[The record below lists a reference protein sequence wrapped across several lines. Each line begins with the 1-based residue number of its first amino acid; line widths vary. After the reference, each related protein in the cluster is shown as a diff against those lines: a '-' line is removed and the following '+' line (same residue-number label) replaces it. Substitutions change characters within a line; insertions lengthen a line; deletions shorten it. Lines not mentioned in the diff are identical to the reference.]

1 MSGGKRECSSS
12 LYGDIRLFAGTGS
25 PALAK
30 EVADYLGL
38 ELCGI
43 DIHEFTNENLF
54 VKLHASVRGQ
64 DCYVIQTTSTPVHRN
79 LMELLIMAQTLMLD
93 SAGRITLVFPYMCYG
108 RSDRKDQPRVPITAK
123 LVADMMVIAGADRY
137 ITMDLH
143 AGQIQG
149 FFDVPG
155 DVLSAYHILKP
166 YLKDQIPTMHS
177 PVLLTADLGFAK
189 HGRRYAQALDIP
201 LSFIEKRRTD
211 NEDHTEALNLIG
223 DVNNHDVL
231 IIDDEIDTGGSIC
244 EAVTVAKANG
254 ARDVYVAFIHPVL
267 SSNAAERLSALPV
280 KHFVTTNTIPIP
292 DEKLKLFGN
301 RITILSIGPLLGEVI
316 KRANEGTSVGAMFNE

>member
-1 MSGGKRECSSS
+1 
-12 LYGDIRLFAGTGS
+12 
-25 PALAK
+25 
-30 EVADYLGL
+30 
-38 ELCGI
+38 
-43 DIHEFTNENLF
+43 
-54 VKLHASVRGQ
+54 
-64 DCYVIQTTSTPVHRN
+64 
-79 LMELLIMAQTLMLD
+79 MELLIMAQTLMLD

-108 RSDRKDQPRVPITAK
+108 RSDRKDQHRVPITAK
-123 LVADMMVIAGADRY
+123 LVANMMVIAGADRY

-166 YLKDQIPTMHS
+166 YLKEQIKTMHS

-211 NEDHTEALNLIG
+211 NEDHSEALNLIG
-223 DVNNHDVL
+223 DVEDHDVL

-267 SSNAAERLSALPV
+267 SSNAAERLAALPV
-280 KHFVTTNTIPIP
+280 KHFTTTNTIPMP
-292 DEKLKLFGN
+292 DDKLELFGN
-301 RITILSIGPLLGEVI
+301 RLTILSIGPLLGEVI
-316 KRANEGTSVGAMFNE
+316 KRANEGSSVGAMFNE

>member
-1 MSGGKRECSSS
+1 MAARRQSNS
-12 LYGDIRLFAGTGS
+12 LYGDIHLFAGTAS
-25 PALAK
+25 QDLAR
-30 EVADYLGL
+30 EIADYLGE
-38 ELCGI
+38 ELSGVT
-43 DIHEFTNENLF
+43 IHEFENENLF
-54 VKLHASVRGQ
+54 IKLHSSVRGQ
-64 DCYVIQTTSTPVHRN
+64 DCYVIQTTSSPVHRN
-79 LMELLIMAQTLMLD
+79 LMELLIIAQTLMLD

-123 LVADMMVIAGADRY
+123 LVADMMVVAGADRY
-137 ITMDLH
+137 ITMDMH

-149 FFDVPG
+149 FFDIPG

-166 YLKDQIPTMHS
+166 YLKECIKKMRN

-189 HGRRYAQALDIP
+189 HGRRYAMALDIP

-223 DVNNHDVL
+223 DVNGRDVL
-231 IIDDEIDTGGSIC
+231 IIDDEIDTGGSIV
-244 EAVTVAKANG
+244 EAVTEARANG
-254 ARDVYVAFIHPVL
+254 ARDIYVVFIHPVL
-267 SSNAAERLSALPV
+267 SANAAERLAALPV
-280 KHFVTTNTIPIP
+280 KHFTTTNSIPMP

-301 RITILSIGPLLGEVI
+301 RLTILSIGPLLGEVI

>member
-1 MSGGKRECSSS
+1 MTVVRSHCNS
-12 LYGDIRLFAGTGS
+12 LYGDIRLFAGTAS
-25 PALAK
+25 PDLAQ
-30 EVADYLGL
+30 EIANYLGV
-38 ELCGI
+38 ELCGV
-43 DIHEFTNENLF
+43 DIHQFENENLF

-64 DCYVIQTTSTPVHRN
+64 DCYVIQTTSSPVHRN
-79 LMELLIMAQTLMLD
+79 LMELLIIAQTLMLD

-123 LVADMMVIAGADRY
+123 LVADMMVVAGADRY
-137 ITMDLH
+137 MTMDLH

-149 FFDVPG
+149 FFDIPG

-166 YLKDQIPTMHS
+166 YLKDKIKKMTR

-189 HGRRYAQALDIP
+189 HGRRYAMALDIP

-223 DVNNHDVL
+223 DVRDRDVL

-244 EAVTVAKANG
+244 EAVTEAKANG
-254 ARDVYVAFIHPVL
+254 ARDVYVVFIHPVL
-267 SSNAAERLSALPV
+267 SSNAAERLAALPV
-280 KHFVTTNTIPIP
+280 KHFTTTNTIPMP
-292 DEKLKLFGN
+292 DDKLMLFGN
-301 RITILSIGPLLGEVI
+301 RLTILSIGPLLGEVI